1 MVGGGGCGE
10 GEAPDATRG
19 GGSSRPST
27 AGEGGAVSKRRRVG
41 LEKMWGVAV
50 EGGAEAEEERM
61 WIDAVREGSRA
72 RRSWERGG
80 FKALRGADGGG
91 RGLRG
96 GGGTR
101 RNKRG
106 RQQQPNWHHTCNAT
120 LQSHCI
126 LGQQG

>member
-1 MVGGGGCGE
+1 
-10 GEAPDATRG
+10 
-19 GGSSRPST
+19 
-27 AGEGGAVSKRRRVG
+27 
-41 LEKMWGVAV
+41 
-50 EGGAEAEEERM
+50 M

-106 RQQQPNWHHTCNAT
+106 RQQQAKHCRGLRGRQQSAACEVRKSAGGT
-120 LQSHCI
+120 LVHAKLNKRI
-126 LGQQG
+126 L